1 MLLCRPSWIT
11 GSVSETWVQEQ
22 TDGVEFLFKEKDN
35 LQTEATLET
44 LTTDMNPVTL
54 GGSGR
59 RRSHLNGPSTYFQC

>member
-1 MLLCRPSWIT
+1 MLLFRPSWIT
-11 GSVSETWVQEQ
+11 GLVAETWVQER
-22 TDGVEFLFKEKDN
+22 TDGVEFLLKEKDD
-35 LQTEATLET
+35 LQTET